1 MKAYIHK
8 LYDEIL
14 CKEQSND
21 IIISGASSLK
31 VIILIVS
38 KLLNQILI
46 TITSIFKE
54 NPDISSKTVCIVL
67 TQNQMR
73 SVSPLVDILF
83 SCLGVFLGF
92 YIPSELHN

>member
-1 MKAYIHK
+1 M
-8 LYDEIL
+8 
-14 CKEQSND
+14 
-21 IIISGASSLK
+21 
-31 VIILIVS
+31 IILIVS

-73 SVSPLVDILF
+73 SVSPLVDDSIAVIRPRLDSANISNLGYFIFLPWCISGILY
-83 SCLGVFLGF
+83 SK
-92 YIPSELHN
+92 

>member
-73 SVSPLVDILF
+73 SVSPLVDDSIAVIRPRLDL
-83 SCLGVFLGF
+83 SL
-92 YIPSELHN
+92 IHI